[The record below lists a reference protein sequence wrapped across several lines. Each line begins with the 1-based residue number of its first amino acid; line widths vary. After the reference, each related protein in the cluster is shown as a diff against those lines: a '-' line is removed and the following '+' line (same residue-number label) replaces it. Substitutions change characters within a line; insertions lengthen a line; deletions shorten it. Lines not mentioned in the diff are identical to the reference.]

1 MFCSKCGNPLP
12 DNAKFCNTC
21 GAPVKISQET
31 WPVPQQPAGI
41 PDETVNIQATK
52 SEPLM
57 EAENFSVQMS
67 SGAATHG
74 KKSKKELDVM
84 GKDRNSMIDFL
95 LAAYEGEPEYQE
107 QEKRLEALTDTQLK
121 EEYEAVWEK
130 VMSDV
135 DRNDLLEFA
144 H

>member
-1 MFCSKCGNPLP
+1 
-12 DNAKFCNTC
+12 
-21 GAPVKISQET
+21 
-31 WPVPQQPAGI
+31 
-41 PDETVNIQATK
+41 
-52 SEPLM
+52 
-57 EAENFSVQMS
+57 
-67 SGAATHG
+67 
-74 KKSKKELDVM
+74 M

-95 LAAYEGEPEYQE
+95 LAAYECEPEYQE

-135 DRNDLLEFA
+135 DRSDLLEFA

>member
-1 MFCSKCGNPLP
+1 
-12 DNAKFCNTC
+12 
-21 GAPVKISQET
+21 
-31 WPVPQQPAGI
+31 
-41 PDETVNIQATK
+41 
-52 SEPLM
+52 
-57 EAENFSVQMS
+57 
-67 SGAATHG
+67 
-74 KKSKKELDVM
+74 M

-107 QEKRLEALTDTQLK
+107 REKRLEALTDTQLK

-135 DRNDLLEFA
+135 DKNDLLEFA

>member
-1 MFCSKCGNPLP
+1 
-12 DNAKFCNTC
+12 
-21 GAPVKISQET
+21 
-31 WPVPQQPAGI
+31 
-41 PDETVNIQATK
+41 
-52 SEPLM
+52 
-57 EAENFSVQMS
+57 
-67 SGAATHG
+67 
-74 KKSKKELDVM
+74 
-84 GKDRNSMIDFL
+84 MIDFL

>member
-1 MFCSKCGNPLP
+1 
-12 DNAKFCNTC
+12 
-21 GAPVKISQET
+21 
-31 WPVPQQPAGI
+31 
-41 PDETVNIQATK
+41 
-52 SEPLM
+52 
-57 EAENFSVQMS
+57 
-67 SGAATHG
+67 
-74 KKSKKELDVM
+74 M

-95 LAAYEGEPEYQE
+95 LAAYEGELEYQE

-135 DRNDLLEFA
+135 DKNDLLEFA

>member
-1 MFCSKCGNPLP
+1 
-12 DNAKFCNTC
+12 
-21 GAPVKISQET
+21 
-31 WPVPQQPAGI
+31 
-41 PDETVNIQATK
+41 
-52 SEPLM
+52 
-57 EAENFSVQMS
+57 
-67 SGAATHG
+67 
-74 KKSKKELDVM
+74 M

-95 LAAYEGEPEYQE
+95 LAAYEGESEYQE

>member
-1 MFCSKCGNPLP
+1 
-12 DNAKFCNTC
+12 
-21 GAPVKISQET
+21 
-31 WPVPQQPAGI
+31 
-41 PDETVNIQATK
+41 
-52 SEPLM
+52 
-57 EAENFSVQMS
+57 
-67 SGAATHG
+67 
-74 KKSKKELDVM
+74 M
-84 GKDRNSMIDFL
+84 GKDRNSMNDLL

-135 DRNDLLEFA
+135 DKNDLLEFA

>member
-1 MFCSKCGNPLP
+1 
-12 DNAKFCNTC
+12 
-21 GAPVKISQET
+21 
-31 WPVPQQPAGI
+31 
-41 PDETVNIQATK
+41 
-52 SEPLM
+52 M
-57 EAENFSVQMS
+57 E
-67 SGAATHG
+67 
-74 KKSKKELDVM
+74 
-84 GKDRNSMIDFL
+84 KDRNSMIDFL
-95 LAAYEGEPEYQE
+95 LAAYEVEPEYQE